1 MATSTAPT
9 YTLNP
14 TTTELGHSEGSE
26 SVYTFSVS
34 VTGIGTVAP
43 PITHIELSPTLQA
56 VATSSINTNGT
67 GTVIIGTSSVYPWT
81 LSFKKIDDN
90 TIITENDNWVAPPN
104 GAVFNYTKH
113 LTPPSLTIDV
123 YAGIPDIETGTTT
136 TIHQQYS
143 VTATPNFSAGRDQ
156 LVALAH
162 ASPV

>member
-14 TTTELGHSEGSE
+14 VTTTFEHSEGSE
-26 SVYTFSVS
+26 SVYTFSIS
-34 VTGIGTVAP
+34 VTGVGAVAP
-43 PITHIELSPTLQA
+43 PITQIVLSPMLQA

-67 GTVIIGTSSVYPWT
+67 GTVTVGTSSVYPWT

-90 TIITENDNWVAPPN
+90 TIFTEDNTWYAPPN

-113 LTPPSLTIDV
+113 LTPPTLTIDV
-123 YAGIPDIETGTTT
+123 YAGIPDIESGATT
-136 TIHQQYS
+136 TIHRQYS

-162 ASPV
+162 TSPV